1 MPAKKPKRT
10 PVRKSKTSQKRK
22 PAAVP
27 AKRTKVRKDSLKE
40 FREAISKDGVV
51 DVLTLADD
59 DCLAHVKAHVSTQS
73 LALDRLLNGLGIP
86 LGRVVEILG
95 PPHIG
100 KSTVLDHI
108 FAEVQQMG
116 GVGVLADTEGARDS
130 NYSRKIGV
138 DLDKLQYLEFPRKA
152 VKDKNGKIAKDA
164 AGNTKYEEQLNLEN
178 VLTKIL
184 ETADFWATKYPD
196 TPVVIGLDALAGT
209 ATKDELANRLSKED
223 QPAAAA
229 RLLRKICRQ
238 FPTYM
243 SNTNVGLVVCNHE
256 YQNIQRGKSKKVGTL
271 REGYGGD
278 AIRHLASIRLS
289 LFYGG
294 EWVKRSDGAIL
305 GRVVKATL
313 AKNRLGN
320 PWGTAQIAILSGTGV
335 SNVWS
340 IYQKFKTAKIMSESG
355 SWRAINL
362 DSEIIKFQGW
372 SGLAQKCEEDPTLYP
387 RLVSVYG
394 GLA

>member
-1 MPAKKPKRT
+1 MADKKPKRT
-10 PVRKSKTSQKRK
+10 PVRKSKTPQKRK
-22 PAAVP
+22 PAKVP
-27 AKRTKVRKDSLKE
+27 TKRTKVRKNPIKE

-51 DVLTLADD
+51 EVLTMADD
-59 DCLAHVKAHVSTQS
+59 DCLAHVKTHVSTQS
-73 LALDRLLNGLGIP
+73 LELDRLLNGLGIP
-86 LGRVVEILG
+86 LGRVTEVLG

-100 KSTVLDHI
+100 KSTVLDHV
-108 FAEVQQMG
+108 FAQVQQMG

-130 NYSRKIGV
+130 TYSREIGV
-138 DLDKLQYLEFPRKA
+138 DLEKLQYLEFPRKEI
-152 VKDKNGKIAKDA
+152 VKDKKVVG
-164 AGNTKYEEQLNLEN
+164 YEEQLNLEN

-184 ETADFWATKYPD
+184 ETADFFATKYPD
-196 TPVVIGLDALAGT
+196 LPVVIGLDALAGT
-209 ATKDELANRLSKED
+209 ATKDELANRLSKDE

-229 RLLRKICRQ
+229 KLLRKICRQ

-256 YQNIQRGKSKKVGTL
+256 YQNIQMGKKVGTV

-305 GRVVKATL
+305 GRVVKAKL
-313 AKNRLGN
+313 VKNRLGN
-320 PWGTAQIAILSGTGV
+320 PWGEARIAILSGKGIE
-335 SNVWS
+335 NIWN
-340 IYQKFKTAKIMSESG
+340 IYEKFKAAKIMSASG
-355 SWRAINL
+355 SWAAINL
-362 DSEIIKFQGW
+362 DGEIIKFQGW

-387 RLVSVYG
+387 RLVSVYKG
-394 GLA
+394 MP